1 MLGAIF
7 SKSYQTESQ
16 VNFPLG
22 GIDMS
27 KYLNRD
33 EVSARDLLSPNTKAL
48 QMYQYLAG
56 SPKLQSYLRTANRM
70 AVSRL
75 GYTDHGHVHAEVAT
89 WNALKI
95 FDILDETFQPNVVAE
110 GIGDTDDAR
119 LVVLA
124 STYMHDM
131 GMVVHRNEHP
141 QASLALAI
149 PILEPKLTEIYDDP
163 AKATDIMSFILHGI
177 YAHDDDTQ
185 CLTFEAGITKLG
197 DGCDM
202 TKGRTI
208 IPFQKGKVDIHSVS
222 AMAIRDIILDKGE
235 DTPLR
240 ITVAMDNPAGVFQVQ
255 AVLEKKI
262 STSGLID
269 HIGIDVLVNG
279 DRLVLTQVKRLFRVQ
294 LEDSP
299 ETISVKEK

>member
-1 MLGAIF
+1 MKEF
-7 SKSYQTESQ
+7 
-16 VNFPLG
+16 
-22 GIDMS
+22 
-27 KYLNRD
+27 LNRD
-33 EVSARDLLSPNTKAL
+33 EVKVRDLLRPNTKTL
-48 QMYQYLAG
+48 QMFQFLSG
-56 SPKLQSYLRTANRM
+56 SPRVQSYLKAANRM

-95 FDILDETFQPNVVAE
+95 FDILDETFQPNIVAE

-124 STYMHDM
+124 STYLHDM

-149 PILEPKLTEIYDDP
+149 PILEPKLAEIYDDP

-197 DGCDM
+197 DGCDL

-222 AMAIRDIILDKGE
+222 AMAIRDVIVDKGQE
-235 DTPLR
+235 KPLR

-262 STSGLID
+262 STSGLGD
-269 HIGIDVLVNG
+269 HIKIDVLVNG
-279 DRLVLTQVKRLFRVQ
+279 DRLILTQVKRLFRVQ
-294 LEDSP
+294 IEDSP
-299 ETISVKEK
+299 ETISVQEK